1 MKQIPVYMFTGF
13 LEGGKTRFMQETL
26 CDKRFNDGE
35 RTLVL
40 MCEEGIEELDPS
52 KFPSKYVYIETIDDI
67 EEELTNSSLLGTEIR
82 SKYVADDEGRCI
94 ICGKPAKPA
103 LIGRSY

>member
-1 MKQIPVYMFTGF
+1 MLSRSHDQILEKAENHLEAHLKHAETVEQANEV
-13 LEGGKTRFMQETL
+13 LEGNVVAVHWCGDRE
-26 CDKRFNDGE
+26 CADK
-35 RTLVL
+35 L
-40 MCEEGIEELDPS
+40 
-52 KFPSKYVYIETIDDI
+52 
-67 EEELTNSSLLGTEIR
+67 EELTNSSLLGTEIR

>member
-1 MKQIPVYMFTGF
+1 
-13 LEGGKTRFMQETL
+13 EGNVVAVHWCGDRE
-26 CDKRFNDGE
+26 CADK
-35 RTLVL
+35 L
-40 MCEEGIEELDPS
+40 
-52 KFPSKYVYIETIDDI
+52 
-67 EEELTNSSLLGTEIR
+67 EELTNSSLLGTEIR